1 MCQRVWKKML
11 VNWVNS
17 LEVEVEK
24 HSFRI
29 VENECHIVVH
39 FKFGLDEKEAI
50 LALISSRPLDVL
62 PTASLYHHNTA
73 DRLTTLTLGEDFLID
88 GDDCELLLLK
98 NTGVSP
104 FFVSVAG
111 FEKSLPKITAAS
123 VVYVNSDEG
132 FSSLS
137 CDFLPLGEYSPC
149 LKGAAATDH
158 CENSFATFLTGRFD
172 FLIDLSI
179 PFFLHKG
186 GGQLGSQYALAWKRQ
201 CCKYLVYLLGN
212 KVEVVDSKCNLIAKS
227 EKKLAFEV
235 DENVDLDV
243 FVPLQDLARWLI
255 LPKRDAKV
263 RHQIYVGCL
272 VREGSNEDDVWK
284 FFASSAEHAL
294 EAAQLSYDSLLDKE
308 ARESLKVMIDIR
320 KAIFDAASQISK
332 DAQEISSRAA
342 TDIAAVVGLLIARVA
357 LIDKNGIDP
366 LVAKSLLLAAILYV
380 GYRVYTVIF
389 VSKEFFKSNDM
400 ARDAWNVRVYSTLNK
415 KDREELSEQ
424 PILRAKAILTRSID
438 FAGIAY
444 GLIMFA
450 LILILFW
457 EMLY

>member
-1 MCQRVWKKML
+1 ML
-11 VNWVNS
+11 ANWVES
-17 LEVEVEK
+17 LILEVDR

-29 VENECHIVVH
+29 EENERHINIS
-39 FKFGLDEKEAI
+39 FEFSPDEKRSI
-50 LALISSRPLDVL
+50 LFLISSRPLDFL
-62 PTASLYHHNTA
+62 PAASLLHRETGETLNS
-73 DRLTTLTLGEDFLID
+73 LTLDDDFIAD
-88 GDDCELLLLK
+88 GDACDLLLQK
-98 NTGVSP
+98 STTSVG
-104 FFVSVAG
+104 FFATVKG
-111 FEKSLPKITAAS
+111 FEQALPKITNAS
-123 VVYVNSDEG
+123 RIYINSNER

-137 CDFLPLGEYSPC
+137 CDFLPISEYDPNVREPV
-149 LKGAAATDH
+149 AVDH
-158 CENSFATFLTGRFD
+158 CEDSFATFLTGRFD
-172 FLIDLSI
+172 FLVDLSI
-179 PFFLHKG
+179 PFFLHKI
-186 GGQLGSQYALAWKRQ
+186 GGQLDGPYALAWKKYS
-201 CCKYLVYLLGN
+201 CKHLVFLLGN
-212 KVEVVDSKCNLIAKS
+212 KVEAIDAGNRLIAKS
-227 EKKLAFEV
+227 EKKLTFDIV
-235 DENVDLDV
+235 DHVDLGV
-243 FVPLQDLARWLI
+243 FASLQDLARWLI

-272 VREGSNEDDVWK
+272 VREGSNETDIWK

-357 LIDKNGIDP
+357 LIEKNGIDP

-450 LILILFW
+450 LVLILLW
-457 EMLY
+457 DVLC

>member
-1 MCQRVWKKML
+1 ML
-11 VNWVNS
+11 INWVDTLL
-17 LEVEVEK
+17 LEVDR

-29 VENECHIVVH
+29 DENERHINVY
-39 FKFGLDEKEAI
+39 FSFGKDERRAI
-50 LALISSRPLDVL
+50 LGLISSRPLDVFSG
-62 PTASLYHHNTA
+62 ASLSDHDA
-73 DRLTTLTLGEDFLID
+73 AEDMDSLTLEENFLAQ
-88 GDDCELLLLK
+88 GDKCSLLLLK
-98 NTGVSP
+98 NADVP
-104 FFVSVAG
+104 LFFVTSSG
-111 FEKSLPKITAAS
+111 FEKALPKITNAS
-123 VVYVNSDEG
+123 RIYINSDER

-137 CDFLPLGEYSPC
+137 CDFLPISEYDPNVREHVV
-149 LKGAAATDH
+149 ADH
-158 CENSFATFLTGRFD
+158 CEDSFATFLTGRFD
-172 FLIDLSI
+172 FLVDLSI
-179 PFFLHKG
+179 PFFLHKI
-186 GGQLGSQYALAWKRQ
+186 GGQLDGPYALAWKKYS
-201 CCKYLVYLLGN
+201 CKHLVFLLGN
-212 KVEVVDSKCNLIAKS
+212 KVEAIDAGNRLIAKS
-227 EKKLAFEV
+227 EKKLTF
-235 DENVDLDV
+235 DIIDHVDLDV
-243 FVPLQDLARWLI
+243 FASLQDLARWLI

-272 VREGSNEDDVWK
+272 VREGSNETDIWK

-357 LIDKNGIDP
+357 LIEKNGIAP
-366 LVAKSLLLAAILYV
+366 LVTKSLLLAAILYV

-400 ARDAWNVRVYSTLNK
+400 ARDAWNERVYSTLNK

-424 PILRAKAILTRSID
+424 PILRAKAILARSID

-444 GLIMFA
+444 GLIMFILA
-450 LILILFW
+450 LILLW
-457 EMLY
+457 DMLY